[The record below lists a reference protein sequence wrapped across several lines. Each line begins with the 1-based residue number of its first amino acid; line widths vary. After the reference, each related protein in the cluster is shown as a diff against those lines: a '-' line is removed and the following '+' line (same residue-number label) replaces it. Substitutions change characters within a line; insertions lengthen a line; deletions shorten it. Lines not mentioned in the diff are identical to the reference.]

1 MEQVK
6 FKERFEPR
14 TIYLKRNEN
23 GYCSKLINY
32 CGKTTRSWVC
42 GPPWF
47 CAFWSFSY
55 YTEIT
60 AAEFTEWEWYIK
72 NVYHVSRSVEHCK
85 DPAIIRQ
92 IAKLVN
98 YQEQQKGATV

>member
-60 AAEFTEWEWYIK
+60 EAEFTEWE
-72 NVYHVSRSVEHCK
+72 C
-85 DPAIIRQ
+85 RQ